1 MHGRAGSEIKKAHVS
16 RNVYVKKHFYVKKM
30 YNAITMTEESR
41 ITQINMMYV
50 CLPGAQ
56 EKGKLRWWVD
66 SDL

>member
-1 MHGRAGSEIKKAHVS
+1 
-16 RNVYVKKHFYVKKM
+16 M

-56 EKGKLRWWVD
+56 EKGELRWWVD

>member
-1 MHGRAGSEIKKAHVS
+1 MNVRLSTVMNPLLITVS
-16 RNVYVKKHFYVKKM
+16 M
-30 YNAITMTEESR
+30 YLAPRGE

-56 EKGKLRWWVD
+56 EKGELRWWVD

>member
-1 MHGRAGSEIKKAHVS
+1 
-16 RNVYVKKHFYVKKM
+16 M